1 MKNFLFNG
9 MSAALTSM
17 LTVIFII
24 SNVFAASDTFDIDS
38 SGNLFGSGDVVN
50 VETGASGEVNNELFA
65 AGMDVSANGVYI
77 DGSAFVAGQSVS
89 IKESEVGGSVFAAG
103 NSVIIDADVNN
114 NIWAAGNILVVSED
128 TSVKGIHLAG
138 NNISVCGEYEGAAIC
153 GSTVFFDAV
162 VDGDV
167 EIEADELTIGENA
180 KVSGNLKITAPSD
193 PKADSITEGDYTYEK
208 PAASTD
214 DAVDGGDKFA
224 AKKKGFNKTLGK
236 ASFGFLLLRKA
247 KKVILGLLKYALL
260 ASVLAFVFKKN
271 LDKSY
276 EYATTKTGAFIGTG
290 ALVLF
295 CLPIIALVLC
305 ITVVGIPVSGL
316 ALTFY
321 VLSLCVAKVF
331 TFASLARELIFKNA
345 KKRLHPVLEAVIAVL
360 PAAVLKEIPFIGGLL
375 SLACAVYML
384 GYVGLAFYY
393 TVAGEKETGTKEK

>member
-1 MKNFLFNG
+1 MKNCFIKG
-9 MSAALTSM
+9 MSTALTSI
-17 LTVIFII
+17 LAVIFII
-24 SNVFAASDTFDIDS
+24 SNVFAASDTFDTDS
-38 SGNLFGSGDVVN
+38 SGNVFGAGDIVK
-50 VETGASGEVNNELFA
+50 VETGASGEINNELFA

-77 DGSAFVAGQSVS
+77 DGSAFLAGQGVS

-138 NNISVCGEYEGAAIC
+138 NNISVCGEYEGAAIY

-193 PKADSITEGDYTYEK
+193 PDADSIAEGDYTYEK
-208 PAASTD
+208 PAAGTD
-214 DAVDGGDKFA
+214 DDVDGGDKFA
-224 AKKKGFNKTLGK
+224 AEKKGFKKTLGK

-247 KKVILGLLKYALL
+247 KKIILGLLKYALL
-260 ASVLAFVFKKN
+260 AAVLAFVFKKN

-276 EYATTKTGAFIGTG
+276 EYATTKTGAFIATG

-295 CLPIIALVLC
+295 CLPIIAIVLC

-321 VLSLCVAKVF
+321 VLALCVAKVF

-345 KKRLHPVLEAVIAVL
+345 KKHLHPVLEAVIAVL

-393 TVAGEKETGTKEK
+393 TVAGKKETGTKEK

>member
-1 MKNFLFNG
+1 MKNYLFKG
-9 MSAALTSM
+9 MSTALTSM

-103 NSVIIDADVNN
+103 NSVTIDADVNN

-138 NNISVCGEYEGAAIC
+138 NNISVCGEYEGAAIY

-180 KVSGNLKITAPSD
+180 KVSGNLIITAPSD

-208 PAASTD
+208 PVVNTD
-214 DAVDGGDKFA
+214 DDDEFADEKDGLK
-224 AKKKGFNKTLGK
+224 KTLGK
-236 ASFGFLLLRKA
+236 ASFGLLLLKKA
-247 KKVILGLLKYALL
+247 KKVIFGLLKYA
-260 ASVLAFVFKKN
+260 VLAAVLALVFKKN
-271 LDKSY
+271 LDASY
-276 EYATTKTGAFIGTG
+276 EYATKKTGAFIATG
-290 ALVLF
+290 ALTLI
-295 CLPIIALVLC
+295 CLPIIAIILC
-305 ITVVGIPVSGL
+305 ITVIGLPVSGL

-321 VLSLCVAKVF
+321 VLALCVAKVF
-331 TFASLARELIFKNA
+331 TFASIARELIFKNA

-360 PAAVLKEIPFIGGLL
+360 PAAVLKEIPFIGVLL
-375 SLACAVYML
+375 GLACAVYML

-393 TVAGEKETGTKEK
+393 AVAGKKESNTQ

>member
-1 MKNFLFNG
+1 MKNYFIKG
-9 MSAALTSM
+9 MSTALTSI
-17 LTVIFII
+17 LAVIFII
-24 SNVFAASDTFDIDS
+24 SNVFAASDTFDTDS
-38 SGNLFGSGDVVN
+38 SGNVFGAGDVVN
-50 VETGASGEVNNELFA
+50 VVTGASGEINNELFA
-65 AGMDVSANGVYI
+65 AGMDVSANDVYI
-77 DGSAFVAGQSVS
+77 DGSAFVAGQSVT
-89 IKESEVGGSVFAAG
+89 IKNSEVGASIFAAG
-103 NSVIIDADVNN
+103 NTVTIDAIANN
-114 NIWAAGNILVVSED
+114 NIWVAGNNIIVSED

-138 NNISVCGEYEGAAIC
+138 NSVSVSGDYEGASIC

-167 EIEADELTIGENA
+167 TIEADEITIGDNA
-180 KVSGNLKITAPSD
+180 RVLGNLTITAPSNPD
-193 PKADSITEGDYTYEK
+193 ADSITEGDYTYEK
-208 PAASTD
+208 PAVDTD
-214 DAVDGGDKFA
+214 DDYDGDEKFA
-224 AKKKGFNKTLGK
+224 VKKKFMKNFSK
-236 ASFGFLLLRKA
+236 AS
-247 KKVILGLLKYALL
+247 LGLLLLKKIKKVVLGLIKYALL

>member
-1 MKNFLFNG
+1 MKNYFIKG
-9 MSAALTSM
+9 MSTALTSI
-17 LTVIFII
+17 LAVIFII
-24 SNVFAASDTFDIDS
+24 SNVFAASDTFDTDS
-38 SGNLFGSGDVVN
+38 SGNVFGAGDVVN
-50 VETGASGEVNNELFA
+50 VVTGASGEINNELFA
-65 AGMDVSANGVYI
+65 AGMDVSANDVYI
-77 DGSAFVAGQSVS
+77 DGSAFVAGQSVT
-89 IKESEVGGSVFAAG
+89 IKNSEVGASIFAAG
-103 NSVIIDADVNN
+103 NTVTIDAIANN
-114 NIWAAGNILVVSED
+114 NIWAAGNNIIVSED

-138 NNISVCGEYEGAAIC
+138 NSVSVSGEYEGASIC

-167 EIEADELTIGENA
+167 SIEADEITIGDNA
-180 KVSGNLKITAPSD
+180 RVLGNLTITAPSNPD
-193 PKADSITEGDYTYEK
+193 ADSITEGDYTYEK

-214 DAVDGGDKFA
+214 DDVDKFA
-224 AKKKGFNKTLGK
+224 SEKKGFNKTLGK

-260 ASVLAFVFKKN
+260 AAVLAFVFKKN

-276 EYATTKTGAFIGTG
+276 VYATTKTGTFIGTG